1 MKENEQPIIEVCG
14 LEAKI
19 VEQAEFIIHEN
30 DIRTQ
35 AQTPPG
41 LIAPMQF
48 FCKEE
53 SEIIGTMD
61 KIAFAYQTR
70 RNLPVVPV
78 LRPQFPVGGQ
88 NGVPVAAGEII
99 AYRSRKDPPSDF
111 DLTKILLGR
120 VTLRT
125 QGGTVFLFNGSYY
138 KRLSPIELQTII
150 REALRNE
157 LEIGGSVKQI
167 DNVGKALLTEAS
179 IQASD
184 DAWGGENYIAMK
196 NGVLDIRSGLLRPFT
211 PQLFL
216 TYQMQTDWL
225 PQSQCPVFE
234 RYLATV
240 TGGEPVLTQRF
251 WQTLGYIL
259 SPSCRAKRFIL
270 LQGKGDTGKSII
282 GNLIRAFFGEENVGS
297 VDIFKM
303 GDKFALSSIVSKRA
317 NICMDLSNS
326 SLGDQAVAIIK
337 QLTGSDAVQVEEKY
351 KPSYSTYVKCKLIFG
366 TNHQLRTGSWDGAFM
381 NRVLLLPFMYP
392 IPKHLQDH
400 GLPEKLCA
408 EMPGIFYRAICAFN
422 EVARNGYIFAGD
434 DVYRL
439 GCMPNLGDTDVSS
452 PDGISM
458 FLTTC
463 CKESSKGFVATE
475 LLYRTYLEFCQLRN
489 YPCIQD
495 YNTFARQLSA
505 EMRSCFPEATPKKQR
520 QGERSLNGYA
530 GIKMIF

>member
-1 MKENEQPIIEVCG
+1 MSQNESPTIDVYGVEAEIVAQADRII
-14 LEAKI
+14 L
-19 VEQAEFIIHEN
+19 EN
-30 DIRTQ
+30 DMRVQ

-41 LIAPMQF
+41 LVAPMQF
-48 FCKEE
+48 FDSEE
-53 SEIIGTMD
+53 CNILATRD
-61 KIAFAYQTR
+61 RIAFAYQTQ
-70 RNLPVVPV
+70 RNLPVIPI
-78 LRPQFPVGGQ
+78 LRPQTPVGKYTGI
-88 NGVPVAAGEII
+88 PVAAGEII

-125 QGGTVFLFNGSYY
+125 QGGTVYLYNGSYY
-138 KRLSPIELQTII
+138 KRLSSIELQTII

-157 LEIGGSVKQI
+157 LEIGGGVKQI

-184 DAWGGENYIAMK
+184 DAWGGENYIVMG

-216 TYQMQTDWL
+216 TYQVQTDWL

-234 RYLATV
+234 RFLATV
-240 TGGEPVLTQRF
+240 TGNEPVLTQRF

-270 LQGKGDTGKSII
+270 LQGKGDTGKSVI
-282 GNLIRAFFGEENVGS
+282 GNLIHSFFGEENVGS

-303 GDKFALSSIVSKRA
+303 GDKFALSSIVSKRV

-326 SLGDQAVAIIK
+326 SLNEQAVAIIK
-337 QLTGSDAVQVEEKY
+337 QLTGTDAVQVEEKY

-381 NRVLLLPFMYP
+381 SRVLLLPFMYP

-422 EVARNGYIFAGD
+422 EVARNRYIFAGD

-439 GCMPNLGDTDVSS
+439 ECMPNLGDNDVSS
-452 PDGISM
+452 PDGISL

-463 CKESSKGFVATE
+463 CKESSKGFIATE
-475 LLYRTYLEFCQLRN
+475 QLYSTYLEFCQLRN

-495 YNTFARQLSA
+495 YNTFGRQLSA
-505 EMRSCFPEATPKKQR
+505 EMQRCFPDVKAKKQR